1 MLASTFR
8 SQLMAWAPEAL
19 AGGEA
24 VHAVATVVTSR
35 KLDRMGLG
43 SSAAVLGV
51 EPQDVA
57 EMHEQHLVGR
67 VVVEARRVAERYV
80 RMFGEEG
87 RRD

>member
-1 MLASTFR
+1 MASTFQ

-35 KLDRMGLG
+35 KLDRLGLG
-43 SSAAVLGV
+43 SSAAVLDC

-57 EMHEQHLVGR
+57 ELHEQHLVMG
-67 VVVEARRVAERYV
+67 VVADARRVAERYM
-80 RMFGEEG
+80 RMFGEVLHV
-87 RRD
+87 

>member
-1 MLASTFR
+1 MLASTFH
-8 SQLMAWAPEAL
+8 SQLMDWAPEAL

-43 SSAAVLGV
+43 SSAAMLGV

-57 EMHEQHLVGR
+57 ELHEQHIVGR
-67 VVVEARRVAERYV
+67 VVADARRVAERYV
-80 RMFGEEG
+80 RMFGEG